1 MISTTAVSYPK
12 YTSFELSAM
21 FREKRIDEGMDVQE
35 LSSEFSIP
43 AELINRIESDK
54 NILTIK
60 EYQLISEFLKIEMDE
75 LLAEEIDDISSCSY
89 RASGQN
95 EKIKSDIEFAN
106 KLLLQMVMQRKIRAN
121 Y

>member
-1 MISTTAVSYPK
+1 MSSATAVSYPK
-12 YTSFELSAM
+12 YTSFELSTL
-21 FREKRIDEGMDVQE
+21 FLKKRISKGLDVQE
-35 LSSEFSIP
+35 LSSEFSVP
-43 AELINRIESDK
+43 AELINRIESGK

-60 EYQLISEFLKIEMDE
+60 EYQLISDFLQIDIAD

-95 EKIKSDIEFAN
+95 DKIQGDIEFAN